1 MSRKISLQIGGRS
14 FDIDV
19 EENFSYFIES
29 QMVKD
34 FNGDGSNNLKEL
46 LQAYI
51 GKTYELY
58 TQEQTIEKILKK
70 LVGKSDEK

>member
-19 EENFSYFIES
+19 EENFSYYIES
-29 QMVKD
+29 QMAKD

-58 TQEQTIEKILKK
+58 NQEQKIEKILKK
-70 LVGKSDEK
+70 LEK